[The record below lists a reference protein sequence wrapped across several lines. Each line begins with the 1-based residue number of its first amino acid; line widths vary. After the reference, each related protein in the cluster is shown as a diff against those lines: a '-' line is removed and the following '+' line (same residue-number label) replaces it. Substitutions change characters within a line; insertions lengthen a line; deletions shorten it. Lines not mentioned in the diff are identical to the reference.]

1 MTGGSLAEPRVRRA
15 AHAARRWIGRPWQA
29 RATTTYLCILS
40 ATSLVLVTTTARR
53 QQALLRA
60 ASTNLNQLGRNPLPV
75 LVSSAFWLPPDG
87 LASKLGVVAFAVLV
101 MAPLELWLG
110 TGRWLVAFVTGHVG
124 ATLLTAA
131 GLSVA
136 VDSGWVSRRLT
147 RTIDVGYSYGTL
159 CLAAL
164 LVYRLPRRWRVPA
177 AAALVVWALAALR
190 GGDYSSWGHLLA
202 ILIGFALWPLAR
214 RRAAVGAVSSTRLVD
229 DESPAVT

>member
-1 MTGGSLAEPRVRRA
+1 MTSAPPVDTRVRRA
-15 AHAARRWIGRPWQA
+15 AEAARRWIGRPWQA

-87 LASKLGVVAFAVLV
+87 LAGKLGVVAFALLV

-110 TGRWLVAFVTGHVG
+110 TGRWLVAFVVGHIG
-124 ATLLTAA
+124 ATLITAA

-136 VDSGWVSRRLT
+136 VHSGWVSRRVT

-164 LVYRLPRRWRVPA
+164 LVYRLPRRWRLPA
-177 AAALVVWALAALR
+177 AAAPLAWALAELR

-214 RRAAVGAVSSTRLVD
+214 RRDV
-229 DESPAVT
+229 